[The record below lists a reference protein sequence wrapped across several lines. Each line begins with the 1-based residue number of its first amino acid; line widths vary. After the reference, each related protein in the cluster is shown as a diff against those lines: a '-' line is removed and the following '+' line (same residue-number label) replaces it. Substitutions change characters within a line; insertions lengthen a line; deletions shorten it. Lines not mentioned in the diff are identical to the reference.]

1 MDHTLTR
8 DEFEALEQIGQ
19 SKAYDKVSACIARN
33 SKKLIGI
40 KLIAHRNKG
49 GGFVLTEKGEEI
61 VFMKDCIKG
70 LRALAAGDAPP
81 LAPAVSAFLGRKGYA
96 SADQASGVLVI
107 TDRGRECLAD
117 IDLSEKR

>member
-1 MDHTLTR
+1 MEHTLTR
-8 DEFEALEQIGQ
+8 DESEALEQVGQ
-19 SKAYDKVSACIARN
+19 SKAYDKVNACIARN

-49 GGFVLTEKGEEI
+49 GGFVLTDKGEEI
-61 VFMKDCIKG
+61 LFMKNCVKG
-70 LRALAAGDAPP
+70 LRALAAGTSPP
-81 LAPAVSAFLGRKGYA
+81 LAPAVAAFLGRKGYA
-96 SADQASGVLVI
+96 VAGETPGALVI

>member
-1 MDHTLTR
+1 MNHDLTR

-49 GGFVLTEKGEEI
+49 GGFTLTEKGEEI
-61 VFMKDCIKG
+61 IFMKDCIKG
-70 LRALAAGDAPP
+70 LRTLAAGTSPP
-81 LAPAVSAFLGRKGYA
+81 LAPAVATFLGRKGYA
-96 SADQASGVLVI
+96 VAGETPGSLVI
-107 TDRGRECLAD
+107 TERGHECLAD
-117 IDLSEKR
+117 IDLSEKK